1 MHQVQNDISCLK
13 HFGYL
18 YGGKGKLNVDFLNI
32 TLGYLI
38 KNVQMKSY
46 DFIINKCKFH
56 PIHSMALQTHWYIRG
71 KNELKLF
78 Y

>member
-1 MHQVQNDISCLK
+1 MYQIQNGISCLK
-13 HFGYL
+13 HLSYFD
-18 YGGKGKLNVDFLNI
+18 GGKGKLNVNFLSI

-56 PIHSMALQTHWYIRG
+56 PIHSMALRTH
-71 KNELKLF
+71 
-78 Y
+78 